1 MMTAINRQEGRRRME
16 ARKKEA
22 FYLTCEKYYIFEL
35 LIFAAGMMGSY
46 TYNLRGG
53 VFCNAQTANVVLMAL
68 AFGHGQW
75 QKGFYYL
82 IPISAYFAGTM
93 VSEALPSGIRHQ
105 HFLRWDTWLIGF
117 EIAVLF
123 IVGFLPLSLPAQIVQ
138 VTINFI
144 CSMQY
149 NTFRQAEGIPMATT
163 FVTNHIRQTG
173 IWAVTAIKRGDR
185 AAGSR
190 AWKHFRMIGMFFLGA
205 LILTPLCTLL
215 QERAIWFAMVPLI
228 VSFALMLNADLV
240 VERMMFDQKP
250 HGH

>member
-1 MMTAINRQEGRRRME
+1 ME
-16 ARKKEA
+16 ARKKDA

-68 AFGHGQW
+68 AFGHGEW
-75 QKGFYYL
+75 QRGLYYL

-105 HFLRWDTWLIGF
+105 HFLRWDTRLIGF
-117 EIAVLF
+117 EILVLF

-163 FVTNHIRQTG
+163 FVTNHIRQAG
-173 IWAVTAIKRGDR
+173 IWAVTAARRRDR
-185 AAGSR
+185 AASSR
-190 AWKHFRMIGMFFLGA
+190 AWKHFRMIVMFFFGA
-205 LILTPLCTLL
+205 LALTPLCTLIGA
-215 QERAIWFAMVPLI
+215 RAIWFAIAPLL
-228 VSFALMLNADLV
+228 VSFSLMVYADLV
-240 VERMMFDQKP
+240 AERMMFDQKP

>member
-1 MMTAINRQEGRRRME
+1 ME

-35 LIFAAGMMGSY
+35 LIFVAGMMGAY

-75 QKGFYYL
+75 SRGLYYL
-82 IPISAYFAGTM
+82 IPITAYFAGAV
-93 VSEALPSGIRHQ
+93 VSEALPSGIRHKR
-105 HFLRWDTWLIGF
+105 FLRWDTWLIGF
-117 EIAVLF
+117 EIVVLF
-123 IVGFLPLSLPAQIVQ
+123 VLGFLPLSLPAQIVQ

-173 IWAVTAIKRGDR
+173 IWAVNAVRHGDR
-185 AAGSR
+185 AARTR
-190 AWKHFRMIGMFFLGA
+190 ALKHFRMVGVFFLGG
-205 LILTPLCTLL
+205 LILTPLCELT
-215 QERAIWFAMVPLI
+215 QEKAIWFAIVPLA
-228 VSFALMLNADLV
+228 VSFLLMVNADLV
-240 VERMMFDQKP
+240 VERMLFDQKP